1 MAQKIN
7 YIVVHIG
14 ITVVILSRSESGV
27 ETRSQTFRFLLD
39 ILSKKQVS
47 TDILDLYTLQDVVE
61 FVIQAFFL
69 DIKVLMLPVVYEK
82 YNFFFIYEF

>member
-82 YNFFFIYEF
+82 YNFFLIYEF